1 MHMKCQ
7 ICGKIYYHY
16 FSLSVAVMLS
26 TSFSKLSHPSSSN
39 LDKAEIRRRL
49 KSDSLAL
56 FLRTKGINICQT
68 PEKDIIR

>member
-1 MHMKCQ
+1 M
-7 ICGKIYYHY
+7 
-16 FSLSVAVMLS
+16 FS
-26 TSFSKLSHPSSSN
+26 TSFSKQSQPSSSN